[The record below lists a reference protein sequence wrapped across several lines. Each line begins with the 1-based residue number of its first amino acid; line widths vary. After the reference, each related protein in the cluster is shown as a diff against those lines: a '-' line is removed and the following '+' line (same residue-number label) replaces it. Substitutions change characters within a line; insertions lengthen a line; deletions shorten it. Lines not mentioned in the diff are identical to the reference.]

1 MYLLIIA
8 LTFVYVIEA
17 RGQTQ
22 FLFLK
27 HSGCRPNYGYAQ
39 SKYLLFWAWLLFL
52 EQTNISDVFKID
64 SRGHDKRSNYG
75 KVLHITLSPGESR
88 HPS

>member
-22 FLFLK
+22 FFIFKTFGMSSKLRV
-27 HSGCRPNYGYAQ
+27 C

-64 SRGHDKRSNYG
+64 SRGHDKGSNYG
-75 KVLHITLSPGESR
+75 KL
-88 HPS
+88 